1 MDDLIL
7 VHGKGLPQDLRVLY
21 LVPSLACPPQMTPD
35 SSSGLLSIVAAGI
48 FAPEENEEDGSVTE
62 A

>member
-1 MDDLIL
+1 
-7 VHGKGLPQDLRVLY
+7 
-21 LVPSLACPPQMTPD
+21 MTPD